1 MLKLK
6 FNREKISFDFDDTLD
21 TQKGQEMAKAKI
33 AQGYTVYIVT
43 ARQQTDAAEVLKVA
57 DELGIPKSQIYFTNG
72 ADKWKLISKLGISE
86 HYDNNQEQVD
96 KINQNTRAKGILF
109 SWSTPF

>member
-6 FNREKISFDFDDTLD
+6 FNREKISFDFDDTLS
-21 TQKGQEMAKAKI
+21 TKKGQEMAKAKMS
-33 AQGYTVYIVT
+33 QGYTVYIVT
-43 ARQQTDAAEVLKVA
+43 ARQQTDSAEVLKVA

-86 HYDNNQEQVD
+86 HYDNNKEQVD
-96 KINQNTRAKGILF
+96 KINQNTQAKGILF
-109 SWSTPF
+109 K